1 MFAGMLK
8 VNDIN
13 TFAYEAVSVCW
24 VELVMFSLAVTT
36 YMIFTGN
43 YMKASSPSA
52 KGEANA
58 SSPMSSAH
66 PKTPSS
72 RASSPEP
79 EGTEESADVTA
90 PPAADVAKHVAMIRA
105 RSRDNDLEGALQVF
119 RRLEAT
125 GAPGLLVYNALLDAC
140 VQCGRVSTALT
151 HFKEMKANGLVD
163 VVSYNTLLKAYLR
176 NGQLSKARALLTE
189 MNEDGIESNQVTYNE
204 MLNALV
210 SVKDRK
216 GMWALVSDMARSGMR
231 PNSVTC
237 SIILKSLTA
246 HSAVGDVKQAMEL
259 IDSMQEDMDE
269 VLFASVIEACVRV
282 GQLDLLSAKLQQ
294 YAAKGGLAGLS
305 APTYGSMIKAYGRA
319 RDIERVRELWAEMR
333 RRCVKPTSITLGC
346 MVDALVCNGLPEAA
360 HELVKEIAEDA
371 ATRDIL
377 NTVVYSTLLKGFAQ
391 ARQPERVHAVYEE
404 MLDAGISCNTVS
416 YNTMIDAN
424 ARTGNMAKAAELFS
438 SMNAHRV
445 SPDVITY
452 STLVKGYC
460 QAGDI
465 DMGFQVLREMTQS
478 GKHDPDEIL
487 YNSLL
492 DGCAKQHRVDDALNL
507 LEDMHKNHVRPSNFT
522 LSILVKL
529 LGRSRRLNQAFTM
542 VEETCKRFDLQANV
556 HVYTCLIYACFQN
569 RQMGRALELHDNMIT
584 EAGVEPDSR
593 TYAVLTRGCLNAGS
607 LEKAADVVRAAYG
620 LSPVHMCTAKRAPG
634 IEQRALEETMA
645 ALSTAPSA
653 EQVAVPLLADLRALG
668 VCVEANLYQSAMTTS
683 VTRAGRNNTH
693 PEEAVFQKVTKSR
706 GGKIQRSN
714 SPK

>member
-1 MFAGMLK
+1 
-8 VNDIN
+8 
-13 TFAYEAVSVCW
+13 
-24 VELVMFSLAVTT
+24 
-36 YMIFTGN
+36 MIFTGN
-43 YMKASSPSA
+43 YVKASSPSA
-52 KGEANA
+52 KGEANE
-58 SSPMSSAH
+58 SYPKSSAR

-72 RASSPEP
+72 RASSPELKGK
-79 EGTEESADVTA
+79 EDSADVGT
-90 PPAADVAKHVAMIRA
+90 PLPAADVAKHVAMIRA

-119 RRLEAT
+119 RRLESSGT
-125 GAPGLLVYNALLDAC
+125 PCLLVYNALLDAC

-151 HFKEMKANGLVD
+151 HFKEMKSQGLVD

-176 NGQLSKARALLTE
+176 TGQLSKARNLLTE
-189 MNEDGIESNQVTYNE
+189 MAEDGIESNQVTYNE
-204 MLNALV
+204 MLNAFV
-210 SVKDRK
+210 GVKDRK
-216 GMWALVSDMARSGMR
+216 GMWALVADMAKSGMR

-246 HSAVGDVKQAMEL
+246 HSAVADVKQAMEL

-333 RRCVKPTSITLGC
+333 RRLVRPTSITLGC
-346 MVDALVCNGLPEAA
+346 MVDALVCNGLPDEA
-360 HELVKEIAEDA
+360 HELVSEIAVDA
-371 ATRDIL
+371 STRDIL

-391 ARQPERVHAVYEE
+391 ARLPEKVHGVYEE

-424 ARTGNMAKAAELFS
+424 ARTGNMAKAAELFN
-438 SMNAHRV
+438 SMQQHGV

-465 DMGFQVLREMTQS
+465 DMGFQVLRDMNQS

-542 VEETCKRFDLQANV
+542 VEETCRRFDLQANV

-584 EAGVEPDSR
+584 EAGVEPDAR
-593 TYAVLTRGCLNAGS
+593 TYAVLSRGCLNAGS

-620 LSPVHMCTAKRAPG
+620 LAPVALGTPKRAPG
-634 IEQRALEETMA
+634 MEQRALEETMA
-645 ALSTAPSA
+645 ALSTAPNA
-653 EQVAVPLLADLRALG
+653 EQVAVPLLADLKALG

-683 VTRAGRNNTH
+683 VTRAGRNNRY
-693 PEEAVFQKVTKSR
+693 PEEAVFQKVGKSR
-706 GGKIQRSN
+706 GGKNGRSD

>member
-1 MFAGMLK
+1 MDEDA
-8 VNDIN
+8 
-13 TFAYEAVSVCW
+13 AVDESPPTSPARSVR
-24 VELVMFSLAVTT
+24 ARA
-36 YMIFTGN
+36 
-43 YMKASSPSA
+43 AS
-52 KGEANA
+52 
-58 SSPMSSAH
+58 
-66 PKTPSS
+66 
-72 RASSPEP
+72 
-79 EGTEESADVTA
+79 
-90 PPAADVAKHVAMIRA
+90 PPAAERKEDVDISKHVAMMRA
-105 RSRDNDLEGALQVF
+105 RSKENDLEGAMQVF
-119 RRLEAT
+119 RKLQSSGVQLTAL
-125 GAPGLLVYNALLDAC
+125 AYNALLDSC
-140 VQCGRVSTALT
+140 VQCGKVHVALQ
-151 HFKEMKANGLVD
+151 HFKEMQDLGLVD
-163 VVSYNTLLKAYLR
+163 VVSYNTLLKAYLKQ
-176 NGQLSKARALLTE
+176 GQIVKARKLLGE
-189 MNEDGIESNQVTYNE
+189 MAENNIQANQVTYNE

-216 GMWALVSDMARSGMR
+216 GMWALVADMAKSGMK

-246 HSAVGDVKQAMEL
+246 HSAVADVKQAMEL

-333 RRCVKPTSITLGC
+333 RRCVKPTSI
-346 MVDALVCNGLPEAA
+346 
-360 HELVKEIAEDA
+360 
-371 ATRDIL
+371 
-377 NTVVYSTLLKGFAQ
+377 TLLKGFAQ

-584 EAGVEPDSR
+584 EAGVEPDAR
-593 TYAVLTRGCLNAGS
+593 TYAVLARGCLNAGS
-607 LEKAADVVRAAYG
+607 LDKVADVVRAAYG
-620 LSPVHMCTAKRAPG
+620 LTPVNMGTPKRAPG
-634 IEQRALEETMA
+634 MDQRALEEA
-645 ALSTAPSA
+645 
-653 EQVAVPLLADLRALG
+653 
-668 VCVEANLYQSAMTTS
+668 
-683 VTRAGRNNTH
+683 
-693 PEEAVFQKVTKSR
+693 
-706 GGKIQRSN
+706 
-714 SPK
+714 

>member
-1 MFAGMLK
+1 
-8 VNDIN
+8 
-13 TFAYEAVSVCW
+13 
-24 VELVMFSLAVTT
+24 
-36 YMIFTGN
+36 
-43 YMKASSPSA
+43 
-52 KGEANA
+52 
-58 SSPMSSAH
+58 
-66 PKTPSS
+66 
-72 RASSPEP
+72 
-79 EGTEESADVTA
+79 
-90 PPAADVAKHVAMIRA
+90 
-105 RSRDNDLEGALQVF
+105 
-119 RRLEAT
+119 
-125 GAPGLLVYNALLDAC
+125 
-140 VQCGRVSTALT
+140 
-151 HFKEMKANGLVD
+151 
-163 VVSYNTLLKAYLR
+163 
-176 NGQLSKARALLTE
+176 
-189 MNEDGIESNQVTYNE
+189 

-216 GMWALVSDMARSGMR
+216 GMWALVADMSKSGMK

-246 HSAVGDVKQAMEL
+246 HSAVADVKQAMEL

-333 RRCVKPTSITLGC
+333 RRLVRPTSITLGC
-346 MVDALVCNGLPEAA
+346 MVDALVCNGLPDEA
-360 HELVKEIAEDA
+360 HQLVHEIAADPS
-371 ATRDIL
+371 TKDIL

-391 ARQPERVHAVYEE
+391 ARQTEKVHVVYEE
-404 MLDAGISCNTVS
+404 MLDNGISCNTVS

-438 SMNAHRV
+438 SMQEHRV
-445 SPDVITY
+445 APDVITY

-465 DMGFQVLREMTQS
+465 DMGFQVLKDMIASVR
-478 GKHDPDEIL
+478 HDPDEIL

-569 RQMGRALELHDNMIT
+569 RQMPRALKLHDSMIT
-584 EAGVEPDSR
+584 EAGVEPDER
-593 TYAVLTRGCLNAGS
+593 TYSVLARGCLQAGS
-607 LEKAADVVRAAYG
+607 CEKAANVVRAAYRLNPQG
-620 LSPVHMCTAKRAPG
+620 LVMPKRAPG
-634 IEQRALEETMA
+634 IEIRVLEEVMN
-645 ALSTAPSA
+645 ALSAAPNA
-653 EQVAVPLLADLRALG
+653 EQLAVPLLADLKALG
-668 VCVEANLYQSAMTTS
+668 VHVEQTVYKRAVETS
-683 VTRAGRNNTH
+683 VRRAGR
-693 PEEAVFQKVTKSR
+693 K
-706 GGKIQRSN
+706 
-714 SPK
+714 